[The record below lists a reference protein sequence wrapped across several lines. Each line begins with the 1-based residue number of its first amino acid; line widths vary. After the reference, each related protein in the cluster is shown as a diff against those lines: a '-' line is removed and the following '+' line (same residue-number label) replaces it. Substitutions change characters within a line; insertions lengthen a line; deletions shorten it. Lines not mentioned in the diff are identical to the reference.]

1 MLKQVLRF
9 LAPTGLLEILRARRT
24 FEKVH
29 FAGGNSWRAAL
40 SPSLRSLLASSHLEF
55 IPTEILRNSE
65 CVVDVGANVGIW
77 SKAILELID
86 PPQLIAIEP
95 SPDVFQEL
103 AALVGNNSKV
113 KLVQCAIG
121 AEQGKADFHTMG
133 ASEWNS
139 LLPVREDIKHYYP
152 VVEDR
157 GTLTVDVM
165 RLDELLQDVGEI
177 TLLKIDIQGG
187 ESALMD
193 GASETMK
200 RTRAVLLEV
209 NFVSHYQGDTLFA
222 DLNRRMTKEFGFELY
237 RIANPYHNS
246 DGKILWA
253 NAVYINPDMASHKER
268 LEKVNLQESFTP
280 KVAYRKTF
288 R

>member
-1 MLKQVLRF
+1 MLKQIARFVVPIGFLEVLR
-9 LAPTGLLEILRARRT
+9 AKRT
-24 FEKVH
+24 FEKLH
-29 FAGGNSWRAAL
+29 FAGGNSWRAAF
-40 SPSLRSLLASSHLEF
+40 SPSLRSLLKSSHLEY
-55 IPTEILRNSE
+55 IPAEILRNPE
-65 CVVDVGANVGIW
+65 CVVDVGANVGMW
-77 SKAILELID
+77 SKAVLEIVD
-86 PPQLIAIEP
+86 PHQLIAIEP
-95 SPDVFQEL
+95 SPDVFRKL
-103 AALVGNNSKV
+103 TALVGSNPKV
-113 KLVQCAIG
+113 KLVQSAIG

-139 LLPVREDIKHYYP
+139 LLSVSEDIKQYYP
-152 VVEDR
+152 VVENH
-157 GTLTVDVM
+157 GTLTVDVT
-165 RLDELLQDVGEI
+165 RLDDLLQGISEI

-193 GASETMK
+193 GATKTMK

-253 NAVYINPDMASHKER
+253 NAVYINPDEAGPKER
-268 LEKVNLQESFTP
+268 LEKAYLQESFT
-280 KVAYRKTF
+280 AI
-288 R
+288 